1 MALQWMRDQFKLLR
15 WVLWVVIATFVI
27 FFGANFSGL
36 GQGDTTRIAAWI
48 GKEQISTQEVRD
60 QYRRLEDYYRQLFRE
75 QFNPDLAKQMN
86 LTGQALQAVVRQRLL
101 LREARDLGLTA
112 TDQEL
117 RDTVLGVPWLQ
128 DQDGHFVGAK
138 EYAKRVRRQARMD
151 PAAFEAR
158 VREDLLMRKLE
169 AVLQDA
175 VYISDAE
182 LEQRYREQA
191 EKVKIRYLLMP
202 NSEFSNIELDN
213 AALQSYLDAHL
224 EAFQLPEQRT
234 VDYLLIDA
242 IKLRQELE
250 VPDDELHAFYNQ
262 HLEDYTSEEQVLAR
276 HILLEVGPERTP
288 DDPERKLREL
298 RQRIEA
304 GEDFG
309 ALAREYSED
318 PDSASRGGSLGWFG
332 KNANTADFTEIVF
345 EAEKGALI
353 GPVRTQHGFHLIEI
367 QDHRPGGAR
376 PFEDVRAQI
385 RNRLV
390 GERANELAETRASD
404 LGERLGQDHMSEEA
418 FRTFADG
425 EGLEVATTEPF
436 GARDVVPGI
445 GRGPFVETA
454 FGLERDGVSAPVKL
468 PRGWA
473 ILRLD
478 DILPP
483 RSPSLEEV
491 ADRVRPAALIERQ
504 RQAAKEK
511 LEAARARLEASQMDF
526 DGLAK
531 ELGVE
536 LQESAEFS
544 RGGTVPGLGNQPEL
558 VTAALAGEVGTLGG
572 PFAVPQGAVLFEVS
586 ERTHF
591 DAKAFADEKQTFGQT
606 QRTARL
612 DQVRAAILGRR
623 SRDLELRYNPQ
634 ALERLGVDPGRLP
647 S

>member
-612 DQVRAAILGRR
+612 DQVLAAILGRR

-647 S
+647 N